1 MHVFAPDRPGSRT
14 VESVSTQQ
22 NRNARRQQRLVIA
35 IALNVAV
42 VAAQIVWGVLAHSLG
57 LLADAGHNL
66 ADVAGLA
73 IAVIALRYSLRSATM
88 ARSYG
93 HHRATILAALA
104 NGGLLLAVTAYVAID
119 AVVRLAHPRPVHG
132 GIVAL
137 VALGAAALNGV
148 GAALVHERRT
158 RPGGQSD
165 LNMSAA
171 TLHLVSDAGVSF
183 AVAAAGLVIV
193 LSHGTYWL
201 DPAVSLL
208 VCVAIASQAVRLL
221 HRSADVLLEST
232 PKAIDPEAVLAAV
245 RDLPTVVDVHDLHVW
260 SLSSDLH
267 AMSAHVA
274 VSGHPTL
281 EQAQATGEQ
290 IKDLVA
296 NQFDI
301 AHATIEME
309 CEACPEPDPC
319 ALESTAGFAVLHPHR
334 H

>member
-1 MHVFAPDRPGSRT
+1 MS
-14 VESVSTQQ
+14 STQT
-22 NRNARRQQRLVIA
+22 RNARRQQRLVIA
-35 IALNVAV
+35 ITLNVAV
-42 VAAQIVWGVLAHSLG
+42 VVAQIIWGLLAHSLG

-88 ARSYG
+88 ARSFG

-104 NGGLLLAVTAYVAID
+104 NGGLLLAVTGFVAVD
-119 AVVRLAHPRPVHG
+119 AVLRLVHPGPVHG

-137 VALGAAALNGV
+137 VALGAAALNGL
-148 GAALVHERRT
+148 GATLVHERSAK
-158 RPGGQSD
+158 PGAHPD
-165 LNMSAA
+165 LNISAA
-171 TLHLVSDAGVSF
+171 TLHLVSDAAVSL
-183 AVAAAGLVIV
+183 AVAAAGLVIL

-201 DPAVSLL
+201 DPAVSLV
-208 VCVAIASQAVRLL
+208 VCVAITSQAVRLL

-232 PKAIDPEAVLAAV
+232 PRAIDPEAVLAAV
-245 RDLPTVVDVHDLHVW
+245 RDVATVVDVHDLHVW

-274 VSGHPTL
+274 VAGHPTL
-281 EQAQATGEQ
+281 EQAQATGER
-290 IKDLVA
+290 IKDMVA
-296 NQFDI
+296 SQFEI

-319 ALESTAGFAVLHPHR
+319 ALESPTAASGLQVVHPHR
-334 H
+334 R

>member
-1 MHVFAPDRPGSRT
+1 MS
-14 VESVSTQQ
+14 SQQ

-93 HHRATILAALA
+93 HHRATTLAALA

-119 AVVRLAHPRPVHG
+119 AIVRLVHPHAVHG

-137 VALGAAALNGV
+137 VAIGAAALNGV
-148 GAALVHERRT
+148 GATLVHERRA

-171 TLHLVSDAGVSF
+171 TLHLVSDAGVSL

-245 RDLPTVVDVHDLHVW
+245 RDVPTVVDVHDLHVW

-296 NQFDI
+296 AQFDI

-319 ALESTAGFAVLHPHR
+319 ALEATAGYAVLHPHHR
-334 H
+334 

>member
-1 MHVFAPDRPGSRT
+1 M
-14 VESVSTQQ
+14 STTQSA
-22 NRNARRQQRLVIA
+22 NARRQQRLVMA
-35 IALNVAV
+35 IVLNIAV
-42 VAAQIVWGVLAHSLG
+42 VVAQIVWGLLAHSLG

-73 IAVIALRYSLRSATM
+73 IAVIALRYSLRSPTM
-88 ARSYG
+88 ARSFG

-104 NGGLLLAVTAYVAID
+104 NGGLLLAVTGFVAID
-119 AVVRLAHPRPVHG
+119 AVLRLLHPRPVHG

-148 GAALVHERRT
+148 GAMLVHERRAH
-158 RPGGQSD
+158 PD

-171 TLHLVSDAGVSF
+171 TLHLVSDAAVSL
-183 AVAAAGLVIV
+183 AVAAAGLAIV

-201 DPAVSLL
+201 DPVVSLV

-232 PKAIDPEAVLAAV
+232 PKAIDPEVVLAAV
-245 RDLPTVVDVHDLHVW
+245 REVATVVDVHDLHVW

-281 EQAQATGEQ
+281 EQAQATGDQ

-296 NQFDI
+296 AQFDI

-319 ALESTAGFAVLHPHR
+319 ALESTASAAGFAVLHPH
-334 H
+334 HH

>member
-1 MHVFAPDRPGSRT
+1 VSPEQSRNT
-14 VESVSTQQ
+14 
-22 NRNARRQQRLVIA
+22 RRQQRLVLA
-35 IALNVAV
+35 IVLNLVVV
-42 VAAQIVWGVLAHSLG
+42 VAQIIWGVFAHSLG

-88 ARSYG
+88 ARSFG

-104 NGGLLLAVTAYVAID
+104 NGGLLLAVTGFVGVD
-119 AVVRLAHPRPVHG
+119 AVVRLVHPRPVHG

-137 VALGAAALNGV
+137 VALGAAALNGI
-148 GAALVHERRT
+148 GASLVHERRP
-158 RPGGQSD
+158 RAGAHPD

-171 TLHLVSDAGVSF
+171 TLHLVSDAAVSL
-183 AVAAAGLVIV
+183 AVAAAGLVIL
-193 LSHGTYWL
+193 LSHGSYWV
-201 DPAVSLL
+201 DPAVSLV
-208 VCVAIASQAVRLL
+208 VCVAITSQAVRLL

-232 PKAIDPEAVLAAV
+232 PKAIDPGAVLAAV
-245 RDLPTVVDVHDLHVW
+245 RAVATVVDVHDLHVW

-296 NQFDI
+296 DQFDI

-319 ALESTAGFAVLHPHR
+319 ALESPTAAAGLQVLHAHR
-334 H
+334 R

>member
-1 MHVFAPDRPGSRT
+1 MGPRSRT
-14 VESVSTQQ
+14 VEHVASQQ
-22 NRNARRQQRLVIA
+22 TRNARRQQRLVIA

-42 VAAQIVWGVLAHSLG
+42 VVAQIVWGVLAHSLG

-88 ARSYG
+88 ARSFG

-104 NGGLLLAVTAYVAID
+104 NGGLLLAVTGFIAVD
-119 AVVRLAHPRPVHG
+119 AVVRLLHPKPVHG

-137 VALGAAALNGV
+137 VALGAAVLNGV
-148 GAALVHERRT
+148 GAALVHERRG
-158 RPGGQSD
+158 RSD

-171 TLHLVSDAGVSF
+171 KLHLVSDAAVSL
-183 AVAAAGLVIV
+183 AVAAAGLAIV

-201 DPAVSLL
+201 DPAVSLV

-245 RDLPTVVDVHDLHVW
+245 RDVPTVVDVHDLHVW
-260 SLSSDLH
+260 SLSSDIH

-290 IKDLVA
+290 IKDMVA
-296 NQFDI
+296 TEFDI

-319 ALESTAGFAVLHPHR
+319 ALESPTAFAVLHPHR

>member
-1 MHVFAPDRPGSRT
+1 MSTTQSRNT
-14 VESVSTQQ
+14 
-22 NRNARRQQRLVIA
+22 RRQQRLVIA
-35 IALNVAV
+35 IVLNIAV
-42 VAAQIVWGVLAHSLG
+42 VVAQIIWGLLAHSLG

-88 ARSYG
+88 ARSFG

-104 NGGLLLAVTAYVAID
+104 NGGLLLAVTGFVAVD
-119 AVVRLAHPRPVHG
+119 AVLRLVHPRPVHG
-132 GIVAL
+132 GVVAL
-137 VALGAAALNGV
+137 VALGAAALNGL
-148 GAALVHERRT
+148 GATLVHERRSH
-158 RPGGQSD
+158 PD

-171 TLHLVSDAGVSF
+171 TLHLVSDAAVSL

-245 RDLPTVVDVHDLHVW
+245 REVPTVVDVHDLHVW
-260 SLSSDLH
+260 SLSSELH

-281 EQAQATGEQ
+281 EQAQATGER
-290 IKDLVA
+290 IKDMVA
-296 NQFDI
+296 LDFDI

-319 ALESTAGFAVLHPHR
+319 ALESPMSGFQVLHPHR
-334 H
+334 R

>member
-1 MHVFAPDRPGSRT
+1 MRWEADRRRT
-14 VESVSTQQ
+14 VEHVSTEQT
-22 NRNARRQQRLVIA
+22 RNARRQQRLVMA

-42 VAAQIVWGVLAHSLG
+42 VAGQVGWGISAHSLG

-73 IAVIALRYSLRSATM
+73 IAVIALRYSQRVATM
-88 ARSYG
+88 ARSFG

-104 NGGLLLAVTAYVAID
+104 NGGLLLAVTAYVAVD
-119 AVVRLAHPRPVHG
+119 AVVRLLHPRPVHG
-132 GIVAL
+132 GVVAIVAL
-137 VALGAAALNGV
+137 AAAALNAA
-148 GAALVHERRT
+148 GAALVHERPAK
-158 RPGGQSD
+158 PGGQVD
-165 LNMSAA
+165 LNMSGA
-171 TLHLVSDAGVSF
+171 TLHLVADAAVSL
-183 AVAAAGLVIV
+183 AVAAAGLAIM
-193 LSHGTYWL
+193 LSHGTVWL

-208 VCVAIASQAVRLL
+208 VCVAIAVQAVRLL

-245 RDLPTVVDVHDLHVW
+245 RGVPTVVDVHDLHVW
-260 SLSSDLH
+260 SLSSDIH
-267 AMSAHVA
+267 AMSAHVG

-281 EQAQATGEQ
+281 EEAQATGET
-290 IKDLVA
+290 IKSVVA
-296 NQFDI
+296 DQFAI

-319 ALESTAGFAVLHPHR
+319 ALEAPAQGFAVLHPHR

>member
-1 MHVFAPDRPGSRT
+1 
-14 VESVSTQQ
+14 VSATQS
-22 NRNARRQQRLVIA
+22 RNARRQQRLVIA
-35 IALNVAV
+35 IVLNIAV
-42 VAAQIVWGVLAHSLG
+42 VVAQIIWGLLAHSLG

-88 ARSYG
+88 ARSFG

-104 NGGLLLAVTAYVAID
+104 NGGLLLAVTGFVAVD
-119 AVVRLAHPRPVHG
+119 AVVRLVHPRPVHG

-137 VALGAAALNGV
+137 VALGAAALNGL
-148 GAALVHERRT
+148 GATLVHERRAH
-158 RPGGQSD
+158 PD

-171 TLHLVSDAGVSF
+171 TLHLVSDAAVSL

-245 RDLPTVVDVHDLHVW
+245 RDVPTVVDVHDLHVW

-281 EQAQATGEQ
+281 EQAQATGER
-290 IKDLVA
+290 IKDMVA
-296 NQFDI
+296 LDFDI

-319 ALESTAGFAVLHPHR
+319 ALESPSSGFQVLHPHR
-334 H
+334 R

>member
-1 MHVFAPDRPGSRT
+1 
-14 VESVSTQQ
+14 VSSQQ

-35 IALNVAV
+35 IALNVVV

-73 IAVIALRYSLRSATM
+73 IAVIGLRYSLRSATM
-88 ARSYG
+88 ARSFG

-104 NGGLLLAVTAYVAID
+104 NGGLLLAVTGFVAVD
-119 AVVRLAHPRPVHG
+119 AVFRLIHPKPVHG

-137 VALGAAALNGV
+137 VALASAVLNGV
-148 GAALVHERRT
+148 GAALVHERR
-158 RPGGQSD
+158 RSRGQSD

-171 TLHLVSDAGVSF
+171 TLHLVSDAGVSL
-183 AVAAAGLVIV
+183 AVAGAGLAIV
-193 LSHGTYWL
+193 LSHGTFWL
-201 DPAVSLL
+201 DPAVSLV

-232 PKAIDPEAVLAAV
+232 PRAIDPEAVLAAV
-245 RDLPTVVDVHDLHVW
+245 RDVPTVVDVHDLHVW

-281 EQAQATGEQ
+281 EQAQATGER
-290 IKDLVA
+290 IKDMVA
-296 NQFDI
+296 TEFDI

-319 ALESTAGFAVLHPHR
+319 ALESPAAAPGFAALHPHR
-334 H
+334 HSPRG

>member
-1 MHVFAPDRPGSRT
+1 
-14 VESVSTQQ
+14 VSSQQ
-22 NRNARRQQRLVIA
+22 TRNARRQQRLVIA

-42 VAAQIVWGVLAHSLG
+42 VVAQIVWGVLAHSLG

-88 ARSYG
+88 ARSFG

-104 NGGLLLAVTAYVAID
+104 NGGLLLAVTGFIAVD
-119 AVVRLAHPRPVHG
+119 AVVRLLNPRPVHG

-137 VALGAAALNGV
+137 VALGAAVLNGV
-148 GAALVHERRT
+148 GAALVHERRGRT
-158 RPGGQSD
+158 RGQSD

-171 TLHLVSDAGVSF
+171 KLHLVSDAAVSL
-183 AVAAAGLVIV
+183 AVAAAGVVIV
-193 LSHGTYWL
+193 LSHGTFWL
-201 DPAVSLL
+201 DPAVSLV

-232 PKAIDPEAVLAAV
+232 PKAIDPGAVLAAV
-245 RDLPTVVDVHDLHVW
+245 RNVPTVVDVHDLHVW
-260 SLSSDLH
+260 SLSSDIH

-281 EQAQATGEQ
+281 EQAQAIGEQ
-290 IKDLVA
+290 IKDMVA
-296 NQFDI
+296 TEFDI

-319 ALESTAGFAVLHPHR
+319 ALESPAAFAVLHPHR

>member
-1 MHVFAPDRPGSRT
+1 
-14 VESVSTQQ
+14 VSAEQT
-22 NRNARRQQRLVIA
+22 RNARRQQRLVFA
-35 IALNVAV
+35 IVLNIAV
-42 VAAQIVWGVLAHSLG
+42 VVAQIVWGLLAHSLG

-73 IAVIALRYSLRSATM
+73 IAVIALRYSLRGATM
-88 ARSYG
+88 ARSFG

-104 NGGLLLAVTAYVAID
+104 NAGLLLAVTGLVAID
-119 AVVRLAHPRPVHG
+119 AVARLLHPRPVHG

-137 VALGAAALNGV
+137 VALGAVLLNGA
-148 GAALVHERRT
+148 GATLVHERRT
-158 RPGGQSD
+158 RPGAHAD

-171 TLHLVSDAGVSF
+171 TLHLVSDAAVSL
-183 AVAAAGLVIV
+183 AVAAAGLVIL

-201 DPAVSLL
+201 DPAVSLV
-208 VCVAIASQAVRLL
+208 VCVAITSQAVRLL

-232 PKAIDPEAVLAAV
+232 PKAIDPAAVLVAV
-245 RDLPTVVDVHDLHVW
+245 RAVPTVVDVHDLHVW

-296 NQFDI
+296 LDFDI

-319 ALESTAGFAVLHPHR
+319 ALDLPTAAPGFQVVHPHR
-334 H
+334 R

>member
-1 MHVFAPDRPGSRT
+1 MSASQ
-14 VESVSTQQ
+14 S
-22 NRNARRQQRLVIA
+22 RNARRQQRLVLA
-35 IALNVAV
+35 ITLNVAV
-42 VAAQIVWGVLAHSLG
+42 VVAQIIWGLLAHSLG

-88 ARSYG
+88 ARSFG

-104 NGGLLLAVTAYVAID
+104 NGGLLLAVTGFIAVD
-119 AVVRLAHPRPVHG
+119 AVVRLLHPRPVHG

-137 VALGAAALNGV
+137 VALGAAVLNGV
-148 GAALVHERRT
+148 GAALVHEGRG
-158 RPGGQSD
+158 RPRGQSD

-171 TLHLVSDAGVSF
+171 KLHLVSDAAVSL
-183 AVAAAGLVIV
+183 AVAAAGLAIV

-201 DPAVSLL
+201 DPAVSLV

-245 RDLPTVVDVHDLHVW
+245 RDVPTVVDVHDLHVW
-260 SLSSDLH
+260 SLSSDIH

-281 EQAQATGEQ
+281 EQAQATGER
-290 IKDLVA
+290 IKDMVA
-296 NQFDI
+296 TAFDI

-319 ALESTAGFAVLHPHR
+319 ALESPTAFAVLHPHR

>member
-1 MHVFAPDRPGSRT
+1 MHVLAPMGPWSRT
-14 VESVSTQQ
+14 VEHVTSQQ
-22 NRNARRQQRLVIA
+22 TRNARRQQRLVIA

-42 VAAQIVWGVLAHSLG
+42 VVAQIVWGVLAHSLG

-88 ARSYG
+88 ARSFG

-104 NGGLLLAVTAYVAID
+104 NGGLLLAVTGFIAVD
-119 AVVRLAHPRPVHG
+119 AVVRLLHPKPVHG

-137 VALGAAALNGV
+137 VALGAAVLNGV
-148 GAALVHERRT
+148 GAALVHERRG
-158 RPGGQSD
+158 RSD

-171 TLHLVSDAGVSF
+171 KLHLVSDAAVSL
-183 AVAAAGLVIV
+183 AVAAAGLAIV

-201 DPAVSLL
+201 DPAVSLV

-245 RDLPTVVDVHDLHVW
+245 RDVPTVVDVHDLHVW
-260 SLSSDLH
+260 SLSSDIH

-290 IKDLVA
+290 IKDMVA
-296 NQFDI
+296 TEFDI

-319 ALESTAGFAVLHPHR
+319 VLESPAAFALLHPHG